1 MLQCQRCQQW
11 FHQECIRNPKIPQ
24 LLWGDRFWNFVCT
37 ICSGTTQEIV
47 EKLPMGWVNALHLI
61 LFNLI
66 GNVQLIFHKK
76 IMKFLVD
83 LEFFLHAWKNRNL
96 FLFFFLIG
104 FSKSILMTK
113 N

>member
-76 IMKFLVD
+76 NHEIPRRFRI
-83 LEFFLHAWKNRNL
+83 FFLHAWN
-96 FLFFFLIG
+96 FFFLSD
-104 FSKSILMTK
+104 FQ
-113 N
+113 NQF